1 MRRMSASVVACH
13 DCDLL
18 HRKEPAPARGA
29 ALCSRCGAVLY
40 RSPRAFAER
49 SLALSL
55 ASLALLVMAT
65 TLPFLTFRMAG
76 LVQENHLAS
85 GVNELRRQGYW
96 ELAGLVLFV
105 TVLAPAVRLLLM
117 AWVSAALLRGRRS
130 RSLRQALRIAERL
143 KPWAMLEVFLL
154 GAIVGIIKLGQIAE
168 VSLDPAIWAFGAL
181 IIVMSAANAGFD
193 AHAAWDALE

>member
-1 MRRMSASVVACH
+1 MRPMTASLVACH

-18 HRKEPAPARGA
+18 HRKEPAPEHGA
-29 ALCSRCGAVLY
+29 ALCARCGAVLY

-55 ASLALLVMAT
+55 ASLALLVMST

-76 LVQENHLAS
+76 LVEENHLAS
-85 GVNELRRQGYW
+85 GVEELRRQGLW
-96 ELAGLVLFV
+96 PLALLVLFA
-105 TVLAPAVRLLLM
+105 TVLAPATRLLLV
-117 AWVSAALLRGRRS
+117 AWVCAGLLRGRRS
-130 RSLRQALRIAERL
+130 RGLRRALLVAERL

-154 GAIVGIIKLGQIAE
+154 GALVAIIKLGQIAE
-168 VSLDPAIWAFGAL
+168 VSLDPAIYAFGAL
-181 IIVMSAANAGFD
+181 IVVMSAANAGFD